1 MPVANFKKLQE
12 KLLLNHQKDGK
23 KKSNGSDFPVSQTK
37 KKLQAQICL
46 LLVELCER
54 FTFFAI
60 VCNMIIFCT
69 VKLGYHNYQ
78 AVILNLSFIG
88 TSMLT
93 PVFVGWLADT
103 CLERTRLAYICSF
116 LHFVG
121 TAMLPVVAFP
131 SEDFYVD
138 SHYMIHSL
146 PKKEQNILFYLGLM
160 ATCLGTGG
168 IRTIVCPLS
177 SYRLQEHG
185 PKKLMSF
192 FTWYNWLMNLNA
204 VIAFLG
210 ICYVQQSVARNFVFL
225 IPFMSMLM
233 ALITVHMVHSELI
246 YQPEKGG
253 SLLTIW
259 GVFFNALKM
268 CCLKYNH
275 LGPNVPSWL
284 DRAKENN
291 GGWYSELQV
300 EHTKSFFRLFPLFVF
315 QLLYRVCIMQIPSG
329 YYLQTMNSNLNL
341 NGFLLPIAAMNVI
354 SIIPLLILAPFLQCI
369 STCIFPLKRGGP
381 PLSIC
386 IIAGNLSAA
395 LSVMGAGFFE
405 IQRKNFP
412 LVEQIL
418 SGKILPVSAMPC
430 LQLAPQYILL
440 GVAEALVNP
449 ACSAISY
456 KLIPSKVRGISM
468 NFLALF
474 NGFGCFVGALMVK
487 VVYTTS
493 EGNWFPNALNKG
505 NLENTF
511 FFLASLMLL
520 NILGFWSISH
530 RYCNLNQ
537 FDNQRI
543 RRHHPEET
551 LLQNDQYLKYY
562 DSIMEFSSTID
573 PYETAL

>member
-1 MPVANFKKLQE
+1 MPLKNFKKFQE
-12 KLLLNHQKDGK
+12 KLLLNHQKERK
-23 KKSNGSDFPVSQTK
+23 KKRDGGDFPVSQTK
-37 KKLQAQICL
+37 KKLQARICL

-78 AVILNLSFIG
+78 AVIVNLSFIG

-93 PVFVGWLADT
+93 PVFMGWLADT
-103 CLERTRLAYICSF
+103 CLERTKLVYLCSF
-116 LHFVG
+116 LHFLG
-121 TAMLPVVAFP
+121 TVLLPAVAFP
-131 SEDFYVD
+131 SEDFFID
-138 SHYMIHSL
+138 SHYIIHSL
-146 PKKEQNILFYLGLM
+146 PKKEQNVLFYLGLI

-168 IRTIVCPLS
+168 IRTIVCSLS
-177 SYRLQEHG
+177 SYGLQEYG

-192 FTWYNWLMNLNA
+192 FTWCCWLKNLNA

-210 ICYVQQSVARNFVFL
+210 ICYIQQSMSRNFVFL
-225 IPFMSMLM
+225 IPCMSVVMT
-233 ALITVHMVHSELI
+233 LITIHMVHSELI
-246 YQPEKGG
+246 YLPEKGS
-253 SLLTIW
+253 SLRTIW

-268 CCLKYNH
+268 GCLKYNH
-275 LGPNVPSWL
+275 LGPNVTNWL

-300 EHTKSFFRLFPLFVF
+300 ENTKSFFRLFPLFFF

-354 SIIPLLILAPFLQCI
+354 SIIPLLILAPFLECI
-369 STCIFPLKRGGP
+369 NTCLFPLKRSGL

-386 IIAGNLSAA
+386 IIAGNFSAA
-395 LSVMGAGFFE
+395 LSVMGAGFSE
-405 IQRKNFP
+405 IHRKNFP

-418 SGKILPVSAMPC
+418 SGKILPVSSMPC
-430 LQLAPQYILL
+430 LQLIPQYILL

-449 ACSAISY
+449 ACSIISY
-456 KLIPSKVRGISM
+456 RFIPSRVRGISM

-474 NGFGCFVGALMVK
+474 NGFACFVGALLVK

-493 EGNWFPNALNKG
+493 EGNWFPNVLNKG
-505 NLENTF
+505 NLENSF

-530 RYCNLNQ
+530 RYYNLNQ
-537 FDNQRI
+537 FHNQRT
-543 RRHHPEET
+543 RGHHVEEM

-562 DSIMEFSSTID
+562 GSIMEFSSTID
-573 PYETAL
+573 HNETTL

>member
-1 MPVANFKKLQE
+1 MPDRNFKSLQE
-12 KLLLNHQKDGK
+12 KFLLNHPKEKKQKDV
-23 KKSNGSDFPVSQTK
+23 SDFPVSQTK
-37 KKLQAQICL
+37 KKFQAQICL

-78 AVILNLSFIG
+78 AVIVNLSFIG
-88 TSMLT
+88 TSMLM
-93 PVFVGWLADT
+93 PVFVGCLADS
-103 CLERTRLAYICSF
+103 CLERTKLVYLCLF

-138 SHYMIHSL
+138 YHYMIHSL

-168 IRTIVCPLS
+168 IRSIVCPLS
-177 SYRLQEHG
+177 SYRLQKYG

-192 FTWYNWLMNLNA
+192 FTWCNWLMNLNA

-210 ICYVQQSVARNFVFL
+210 ICYIQQSVARNFVFL
-225 IPFMSMLM
+225 IPFVSMLM
-233 ALITVHMVHSELI
+233 ALITIHMVHSELI

-259 GVFFNALKM
+259 GVFFNAVKM
-268 CCLKYNH
+268 CCLKYNQ
-275 LGPNVPSWL
+275 LGPDVANWL
-284 DRAKENN
+284 DRAKEKN

-300 EHTKSFFRLFPLFVF
+300 ENTKSFFRLFPLFLF
-315 QLLYRVCIMQIPSG
+315 QILYRVCIMQIPSG

-354 SIIPLLILAPFLQCI
+354 SIIPLLILAPFLECI
-369 STCIFPLKRGGP
+369 STCLFLVKRGGP
-381 PLSIC
+381 PLLMY

-395 LSVMGAGFFE
+395 FSVMGAGFFE
-405 IQRKNFP
+405 IHRKNFP
-412 LVEQIL
+412 LMEQIL
-418 SGKILPVSAMPC
+418 SGKILPVSAMSC
-430 LQLAPQYILL
+430 LQLTPQYILL

-449 ACSAISY
+449 ACSTISY
-456 KLIPSKVRGISM
+456 KLIPSRVRGISM
-468 NFLALF
+468 NFLTLF
-474 NGFGCFVGALMVK
+474 NGFGCFIGALMVK
-487 VVYTTS
+487 VVYATS

-505 NLENTF
+505 NLENSF

-530 RYCNLNQ
+530 RYYNLDQ
-537 FDNQRI
+537 VHDQRI
-543 RRHHPEET
+543 RRHHLEET
-551 LLQNDQYLKYY
+551 LLQNDQYLKCY
-562 DSIMEFSSTID
+562 DSIMEFSSTFD
-573 PYETAL
+573 SNETIL